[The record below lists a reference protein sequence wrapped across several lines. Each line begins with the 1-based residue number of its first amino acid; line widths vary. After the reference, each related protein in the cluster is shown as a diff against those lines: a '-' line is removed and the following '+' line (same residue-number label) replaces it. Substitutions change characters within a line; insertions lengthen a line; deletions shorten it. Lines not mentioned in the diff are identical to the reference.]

1 MAMGKSNYDKLGA
14 SASKAGLHKA
24 LDLAGAEHQASHFAQ
39 LTPDIAGDADYS
51 SFLHCDGAGTKSV
64 TAYIAAQESG
74 DPKWYRGLA
83 QDALVMNL
91 DDVICL
97 GKPEGLVVANL
108 LNRNAQLVGDEV
120 IAEIISSYI
129 ELQKNLSN
137 YDVNFTLG
145 GGETADCG
153 DVTRTLAVDAVIA
166 GRIAHSNLLST
177 DNIKPGQV
185 IVGLSGAGK
194 ASWENIE
201 NSGIGSNG
209 LTLARHT
216 LLKKEYCEK
225 YPEVVDP
232 NTDSSVVY
240 TGPFAVDDN
249 PNGLG
254 MTVGEALLSPTRT
267 FAPVL
272 IKIFESEF
280 DKISA
285 CIHVSGGA
293 LSKVIRFGKG
303 NIYVKDQL
311 LPIPAIFNL
320 IQETGNIPWKE
331 MYQVFNMGQRMEVY
345 CEQSAADSIIKTSE
359 SMGVEAGII
368 GRVEKNPDSDSQNI
382 VKVDSPNGSFE
393 YQL

>member
-1 MAMGKSNYDKLGA
+1 
-14 SASKAGLHKA
+14 
-24 LDLAGAEHQASHFAQ
+24 
-39 LTPDIAGDADYS
+39 
-51 SFLHCDGAGTKSV
+51 
-64 TAYIAAQESG
+64 
-74 DPKWYRGLA
+74 
-83 QDALVMNL
+83 MNL

-108 LNRNAQLVGDEV
+108 LNRNANLVGDEV
-120 IAEIISSYI
+120 VAEIISSYI
-129 ELQKNLSN
+129 ELQKTLAS
-137 YDVNFTLG
+137 YGVDFTLG

-166 GRIAHSNLLST
+166 GRIAHSKLLST

-194 ASWENIE
+194 ASWENVE

-240 TGPFAVDDN
+240 NGPFAVDDN

-272 IKIFESEF
+272 VKIFESEF

-331 MYQVFNMGQRMEVY
+331 MYQVFSMGQRMEVY
-345 CEQSAADSIIKTSE
+345 CEQSAADSIIKTSK